1 MLWINGLTA
10 VLLVED
16 EGKWQFCLQVLKYSY
31 ITVLWIQGITAMLSV
46 QGRGEMAIMPAVN
59 AVLLYQSAMDAG
71 TDCSVVSTG

>member
-46 QGRGEMAIMPAVN
+46 QGRGEMAIMPAVT
-59 AVLLYQSAMDAG
+59 AVLLHHSTIDTR
-71 TDCSVVSTG
+71 TDYIDVSTR